1 MMSKGSV
8 SMMSS
13 ISKKSLISLTLAIVV
28 LAVSTACF
36 DAESRQ
42 SSVSA
47 YCDANSIFRLH
58 IIANSNSAEDQ
69 AVKLKVRDAVLEYEA
84 ENLDA
89 VSAAKT
95 REELMAHGAE
105 LLEIIEGVLRSN
117 GFDYGAQMLVGTFP
131 FPDREYNGVLYPAGD
146 YDAFRVILGDGAGE
160 NWWCVMFP
168 PLCILKSDNGKID
181 TDETIEF
188 ESVFVKL
195 FKLLFGGKNAKS

>member
-1 MMSKGSV
+1 
-8 SMMSS
+8 MSS
-13 ISKKSLISLTLAIVV
+13 ISKKSLISLALAIVV

-47 YCDANSIFRLH
+47 YCNADSIFRLH

-69 AVKLKVRDAVLEYEA
+69 AAKLKVRDAVLEYEA

-95 REELMAHGAE
+95 REELMTHGAE

>member
-1 MMSKGSV
+1 
-8 SMMSS
+8 MSS
-13 ISKKSLISLTLAIVV
+13 ISKKSLISLALAIVV

-47 YCDANSIFRLH
+47 YCNADSIFRLH

-95 REELMAHGAE
+95 REELMTHGAE

>member
-1 MMSKGSV
+1 MMP
-8 SMMSS
+8 S

-47 YCDANSIFRLH
+47 YCNADSIFRLH

-69 AVKLKVRDAVLEYEA
+69 AVKLEVRDAVLEYEA

-95 REELMAHGAE
+95 REELMTHGAE
-105 LLEIIEGVLRSN
+105 LLDIIEGVLRSN

-168 PLCILKSDNGKID
+168 PLCILKSDNGKIN

>member
-8 SMMSS
+8 SMMPS
-13 ISKKSLISLTLAIVV
+13 ISKKSLISLALAIVV

-47 YCDANSIFRLH
+47 YCNADSIFRLH

-69 AVKLKVRDAVLEYEA
+69 EVKLEVRDAVLEYEA

-95 REELMAHGAE
+95 REELMTHGAE

>member
-8 SMMSS
+8 STMSS

-47 YCDANSIFRLH
+47 YCNADSIFRLH

-95 REELMAHGAE
+95 REELMTHGAE

>member
-1 MMSKGSV
+1 
-8 SMMSS
+8 MMSS

-36 DAESRQ
+36 DAESWQ

-69 AVKLKVRDAVLEYEA
+69 AVKLEVRDAVLEYEA

>member
-1 MMSKGSV
+1 MMP
-8 SMMSS
+8 S

-95 REELMAHGAE
+95 REELMTHGAE

>member
-1 MMSKGSV
+1 MMP
-8 SMMSS
+8 S

-69 AVKLKVRDAVLEYEA
+69 AVKLEVRDAVLEYEA

>member
-13 ISKKSLISLTLAIVV
+13 ISKKSLISLALAIVV
-28 LAVSTACF
+28 FAVSTACF

-47 YCDANSIFRLH
+47 YCNADSIFRLH

-84 ENLDA
+84 ANLDA

-95 REELMAHGAE
+95 REELMTHGAE

>member
-1 MMSKGSV
+1 
-8 SMMSS
+8 MMSS
-13 ISKKSLISLTLAIVV
+13 ISKKSLISLALAIVV

-47 YCDANSIFRLH
+47 YCNADSIFRLH

-69 AVKLKVRDAVLEYEA
+69 AVKLEVRDAVLEYEA

-95 REELMAHGAE
+95 REELMTHGAE

>member
-1 MMSKGSV
+1 
-8 SMMSS
+8 MMSS

-47 YCDANSIFRLH
+47 YCNADSIFRLH

-69 AVKLKVRDAVLEYEA
+69 AVKLEVRDAVLEYEA

-95 REELMAHGAE
+95 REELMTHGAE

>member
-8 SMMSS
+8 SMMPS

-47 YCDANSIFRLH
+47 CCNADSIFRLH

-69 AVKLKVRDAVLEYEA
+69 AVKLEVRDAVLEYEA

-95 REELMAHGAE
+95 REELMTHGAE

-168 PLCILKSDNGKID
+168 PLCILKSDNGKIN

>member
-1 MMSKGSV
+1 MP
-8 SMMSS
+8 S
-13 ISKKSLISLTLAIVV
+13 ISKKSLISLALAIVV

-95 REELMAHGAE
+95 REELMTHGAE

>member
-8 SMMSS
+8 SMMPS
-13 ISKKSLISLTLAIVV
+13 ISKKSLISLALAIVV

-95 REELMAHGAE
+95 REELMTHGAE

>member
-1 MMSKGSV
+1 MP
-8 SMMSS
+8 S
-13 ISKKSLISLTLAIVV
+13 ISKKSLISLALAIVV

-47 YCDANSIFRLH
+47 YCNADSIFRLH

-69 AVKLKVRDAVLEYEA
+69 AVKLKVRNAVLEYEA

-95 REELMAHGAE
+95 REELMTHGAE

>member
-8 SMMSS
+8 STMSS

-69 AVKLKVRDAVLEYEA
+69 AVKLEVRDAVLEYEA

>member
-13 ISKKSLISLTLAIVV
+13 ISKKSLISLALAIVV

-47 YCDANSIFRLH
+47 YCNADSIFRLH

>member
-1 MMSKGSV
+1 MMP
-8 SMMSS
+8 S

-47 YCDANSIFRLH
+47 YCNADSIFRLH

-69 AVKLKVRDAVLEYEA
+69 AVKLEVRDAVLEYEA

-95 REELMAHGAE
+95 REELMMHGAE

>member
-1 MMSKGSV
+1 
-8 SMMSS
+8 MMSS

-47 YCDANSIFRLH
+47 YCDADSIFRLH

-95 REELMAHGAE
+95 REELMTHGAE

>member
-1 MMSKGSV
+1 
-8 SMMSS
+8 MSS
-13 ISKKSLISLTLAIVV
+13 ISKKSLISLALAIVV

-47 YCDANSIFRLH
+47 YFNADSIFRLH

-95 REELMAHGAE
+95 REELMTHGAE

>member
-8 SMMSS
+8 STMSS

-95 REELMAHGAE
+95 REELMTHGAE

>member
-8 SMMSS
+8 SMMPS
-13 ISKKSLISLTLAIVV
+13 ISKKSLISLALAIVV

-69 AVKLKVRDAVLEYEA
+69 AVKLEVRDAVLEYEA

-95 REELMAHGAE
+95 REELMTHGAE

>member
-1 MMSKGSV
+1 MP
-8 SMMSS
+8 S

-47 YCDANSIFRLH
+47 YCNADSIFRLH

-69 AVKLKVRDAVLEYEA
+69 AVKLEVRDAVLEYEA

-95 REELMAHGAE
+95 REELMTHGAE

-188 ESVFVKL
+188 ESGFVKL

>member
-1 MMSKGSV
+1 MP
-8 SMMSS
+8 S

-47 YCDANSIFRLH
+47 YCNADSIFRLH

-69 AVKLKVRDAVLEYEA
+69 AVKLEVRDAVLEYEA

-95 REELMAHGAE
+95 REELMTHGAE

>member
-1 MMSKGSV
+1 MMP
-8 SMMSS
+8 S
-13 ISKKSLISLTLAIVV
+13 ISKKSLISLALAIVV

-47 YCDANSIFRLH
+47 YCNADSIFRLH

-95 REELMAHGAE
+95 REELMTHGAE
-105 LLEIIEGVLRSN
+105 LLEIIEGVVRSN

>member
-1 MMSKGSV
+1 MMP
-8 SMMSS
+8 S

-69 AVKLKVRDAVLEYEA
+69 AVKLEVRDAVLEYEA

-131 FPDREYNGVLYPAGD
+131 FPDRKYNGVLYPAGD

>member
-1 MMSKGSV
+1 
-8 SMMSS
+8 MMSS

-47 YCDANSIFRLH
+47 YCNADSIFRLH

-95 REELMAHGAE
+95 REELMTHGAE

>member
-13 ISKKSLISLTLAIVV
+13 ISKKSLISLALAIVV

-47 YCDANSIFRLH
+47 YCNADSIFRLH

-95 REELMAHGAE
+95 REELMTHGAE

>member
-1 MMSKGSV
+1 
-8 SMMSS
+8 MSS
-13 ISKKSLISLTLAIVV
+13 ISKKSLISLALAIVV

-47 YCDANSIFRLH
+47 YCNADSIFRLH

-95 REELMAHGAE
+95 REELMTHGAE

-160 NWWCVMFP
+160 NGWCVMFP

>member
-1 MMSKGSV
+1 
-8 SMMSS
+8 MMSS
-13 ISKKSLISLTLAIVV
+13 ISKKSLISLALAIVV

-69 AVKLKVRDAVLEYEA
+69 AVKLEVRDAVLEYEA

>member
-1 MMSKGSV
+1 MMP
-8 SMMSS
+8 S
-13 ISKKSLISLTLAIVV
+13 ISKKSLISLALAIVV

-69 AVKLKVRDAVLEYEA
+69 AVKLEVRDAVLEYEA

-95 REELMAHGAE
+95 REELMTHGAE

>member
-1 MMSKGSV
+1 
-8 SMMSS
+8 MSS
-13 ISKKSLISLTLAIVV
+13 ISKKSLISLALAIVV

-47 YCDANSIFRLH
+47 YCNADSIFRLH

-69 AVKLKVRDAVLEYEA
+69 AVKLEVRDAVLEYEA

-95 REELMAHGAE
+95 REELMTHGAE

>member
-1 MMSKGSV
+1 MMP
-8 SMMSS
+8 S
-13 ISKKSLISLTLAIVV
+13 ISKKNLISLTLAIVV

-47 YCDANSIFRLH
+47 YCNADSIFRLH

-69 AVKLKVRDAVLEYEA
+69 AVKLEVRDAVLEYEA

-95 REELMAHGAE
+95 REELMTHGAE

>member
-47 YCDANSIFRLH
+47 YCDADSIFRLH

-95 REELMAHGAE
+95 REELMTHGAE

>member
-1 MMSKGSV
+1 MMP
-8 SMMSS
+8 S

-47 YCDANSIFRLH
+47 YCNADSIFRLH

-69 AVKLKVRDAVLEYEA
+69 AVKLEVRDAVLEYEA

>member
-8 SMMSS
+8 SMMPS
-13 ISKKSLISLTLAIVV
+13 ISKKSLISLALAIVV

-47 YCDANSIFRLH
+47 YCNADSIFRLH

-95 REELMAHGAE
+95 REELMTHGAE

-181 TDETIEF
+181 IDETIEF

>member
-8 SMMSS
+8 SMMPS
-13 ISKKSLISLTLAIVV
+13 ISKKSLISLALAIVV

-47 YCDANSIFRLH
+47 YCNADSIFRLH

-95 REELMAHGAE
+95 REELMTHGAE

>member
-1 MMSKGSV
+1 
-8 SMMSS
+8 MSS
-13 ISKKSLISLTLAIVV
+13 ISKKSLISLALAIIV

-47 YCDANSIFRLH
+47 YCNADSIFRLH

-95 REELMAHGAE
+95 REELMTHGAE

>member
-8 SMMSS
+8 SMMPS
-13 ISKKSLISLTLAIVV
+13 ISKKSLISLALAIVV

-47 YCDANSIFRLH
+47 YCNADSIFRLH

>member
-1 MMSKGSV
+1 
-8 SMMSS
+8 MMSS
-13 ISKKSLISLTLAIVV
+13 ISKKSLISLALAIVV

-47 YCDANSIFRLH
+47 YCNADSIFRLH

-69 AVKLKVRDAVLEYEA
+69 AVKLEVRDAVLEYEA